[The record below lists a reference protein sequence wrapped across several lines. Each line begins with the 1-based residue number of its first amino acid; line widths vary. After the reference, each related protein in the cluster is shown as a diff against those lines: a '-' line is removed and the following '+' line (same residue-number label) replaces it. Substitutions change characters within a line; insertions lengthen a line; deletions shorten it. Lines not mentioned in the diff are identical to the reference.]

1 MAYSAPFQINSINC
15 LAVVRRVIS
24 KVGWPFCGQNDF
36 EYFVNFGRILFVS
49 IKAEFLYYG
58 LSVWTS
64 SALFSAKTWKGR
76 HWPPKWQKMPV
87 HLELSDQRPNEWVLW
102 CLHHHNLKT
111 SFPTQQ
117 IPAFQLWVV
126 WKGLSFENEWL
137 IQWEHRLQILCLVVL
152 FCLKPILV
160 SVIAPKEF
168 LWLKSFIFLLNWEC
182 FLSKLRM
189 LPLWMPD
196 VRRRVL

>member
-117 IPAFQLWVV
+117 IPAFQLWVESE
-126 WKGLSFENEWL
+126 KGCPLRMSDLFNENVD
-137 IQWEHRLQILCLVVL
+137 C
-152 FCLKPILV
+152 
-160 SVIAPKEF
+160 
-168 LWLKSFIFLLNWEC
+168 KSFALLSY
-182 FLSKLRM
+182 F
-189 LPLWMPD
+189 
-196 VRRRVL
+196 VLNQYWFQ